1 MKHVLIMPRRQGIG
15 KAMEG
20 MAIYLAVTSGEC
32 ERCPHLALCRSDDGF
47 VFPSEAYCMKM
58 KAKLIQQG
66 RFIAEVDLA
75 NGKDGSE

>member
-1 MKHVLIMPRRQGIG
+1 MKHVLIMPRRQGRD

-58 KAKLIQQG
+58 KAQLIRQG
-66 RFIAEVDLA
+66 RYITGVDIAQ
-75 NGKDGSE
+75 GKDGPR